1 MESTGD
7 EQVDG
12 LVRRLAEVSELSPRE
27 QLDVFEAVH
36 AGLQGR
42 LAEAE
47 G

>member
-7 EQVDG
+7 ERVDA
-12 LVRRLAEVSELSPRE
+12 LVHRLAEVSELPPRE
-27 QLDVFEAVH
+27 QLEVFEAVH
-36 AGLQGR
+36 AGLQER

>member
-1 MESTGD
+1 MDATGD
-7 EQVDG
+7 ERVDG
-12 LVRRLAEVSELSPRE
+12 LIGRLAEVTELSPRE

-36 AGLQGR
+36 AGLQER